1 MTHYVNV
8 SFSELGASFGIFF
21 LSPEIFIYFFNLIQQ
36 ELTPYVQLI
45 YDLLIRIVNL
55 SNAAFIPVKQYKKQ
69 TKIYLY
75 IEQNQKNLLYL
86 EYEKIIIGVLSFHLF
101 AGTNSEVAFKALP
114 SRIRS
119 ETDRGSKK
127 NEEMC
132 QGGKKLETRNQ
143 TRQSC

>member
-1 MTHYVNV
+1 MLICHFLRKALPSV
-8 SFSELGASFGIFF
+8 IFF
-21 LSPEIFIYFFNLIQQ
+21 SLQKYLFIFFGQQ

-45 YDLLIRIVNL
+45 YDLLIWIVNL
-55 SNAAFIPVKQYKKQ
+55 SNAAFIPVKQYKKNSLKYICISSR
-69 TKIYLY
+69 TKTILQYS
-75 IEQNQKNLLYL
+75 

-132 QGGKKLETRNQ
+132 QGQGGKKLETRNQ